1 MTFGSLF
8 SGIGGMDLGLTRA
21 GMVCRWQCEI
31 DPYAC
36 RVLAKH
42 WPEVTRYGDI
52 RDLDDRLER
61 VDLIAGGFPCQP
73 VSLAGKR
80 RGRDDPRWL
89 WPEFA
94 RIVRLV
100 RPRFV
105 LVENAAGLASLG
117 LGAVLGDLSAL
128 GYDAEW
134 SVVSACAM
142 GAAHSRERLFL
153 VAYANRDGGAAP
165 LRLPSRAPGRSGW
178 SEPLLRHSRS
188 RARNRR
194 ETDQSPVRRVADG
207 VPDQLERLRGLG
219 NAVVPQVA
227 EWVGRRIMAAA
238 LGGVPWL
245 CSSSAT

>member
-1 MTFGSLF
+1 MTAGSLF
-8 SGIGGMDLGLTRA
+8 SGIGGMDLGLERA
-21 GMVCRWQCEI
+21 GFEIRWQCEI
-31 DPYAC
+31 DPYAR

-42 WPEVTRYGDI
+42 WPEVPCYGDI
-52 RDLDDRLER
+52 RDLDDGLER

-73 VSLAGKR
+73 VSLAGSR
-80 RGRDDPRWL
+80 RGRDDERWL

-117 LGAVLGDLSAL
+117 LGSVLGDLSAL

-134 SVVSACAM
+134 SVVSACAV
-142 GAAHSRERLFL
+142 GAAHARERLFL
-153 VAYANRDGGAAP
+153 VAYADGDGGAAP
-165 LRLPSRAPGRSGW
+165 LSLPSRAPGRGGW

-194 ETDQSPVRRVADG
+194 ETDQSPVCRVADG
-207 VPDQLERLRGLG
+207 IPDRLDRLRGLG
-219 NAVVPQVA
+219 NAVVPQVG
-227 EWVGRRIMAAA
+227 EWVGRWIMAAA
-238 LGGVPWL
+238 GEQAPR
-245 CSSSAT
+245 